1 MRSEGFEQCLANLQ
15 LLKESIRPF
24 SGSNKLLKN
33 LIILYPE
40 GVCFEMI
47 INSNR
52 NISAVIP
59 SE

>member
-1 MRSEGFEQCLANLQ
+1 